1 MADDKI
7 MVNLATSIRKAA
19 HDVADR
25 VVRKIVLVGEMGE
38 EDGVG
43 MLIHGDPKF
52 YIPTQQAELFK
63 DGTINP
69 KALDK
74 NMSAEVLMG
83 VVKEVVIAAVGDAI
97 AQLYGNIAN
106 LNQQAFLDEFHK
118 FCYENPGSYSV
129 TWMGCPI
136 QKNAFDMILLQEII
150 YRTKPDVIIETGTA
164 NGGSA
169 LFMAQILEILGEGV
183 VVSIDI
189 ESGIRPQHPRIMYL
203 QGGSSTDV
211 INLGKVLQITQSAK
225 RVMVVLDSDHSK
237 EHVFRE
243 MLVYGPLVTE
253 GCYMIV
259 EDSNIN
265 GQPVRPDF
273 GPGPAEAIE
282 EYLQYQR
289 SMAKTLFVQDRDVEH
304 FPFTYHPGGYLRKVS
319 IEEKK

>member
-1 MADDKI
+1 MSEENI
-7 MVNLATSIRKAA
+7 MVNLATTIRKAA
-19 HDVADR
+19 HDVADK
-25 VVRKIVLVGEMGE
+25 VVRKIVLVGSLGE

-69 KALDK
+69 KAPDK

-83 VVKEVVIAAVGDAI
+83 VVKEVVIAAVGDAV
-97 AQLYGNIAN
+97 AQLYGDIAN

-169 LFMAQILEILGEGV
+169 LFMAQLLDILGEGV

-189 ESGIRPQHPRIMYL
+189 ESGIRPVHPRIMYI
-203 QGGSSTDV
+203 QGSSDERETYFKARM
-211 INLGKVLQITQSAK
+211 IAEQGK
-225 RVMVVLDSDHSK
+225 RVMVVLDSDHSM
-237 EHVFRE
+237 EHVYAE
-243 MLVYGPLVTE
+243 MVLYGMAVTD

-259 EDSNIN
+259 EDTNIN
-265 GQPVRPDF
+265 GKPVRPDF
-273 GPGPAEAIE
+273 GPGPTEAIE
-282 EYLQYQR
+282 KYLSEFPYGIGQ
-289 SMAKTLFVQDRDVEH
+289 SKFVQDRDVEH
-304 FPFTYHPGGYLRKVS
+304 FPFTYHPGGYLRKVKG
-319 IEEKK
+319 E